1 VSVLGPGREHLLL
14 LPEGRL
20 GFVQRDS
27 GTHGF
32 RQAPIMPLRGDF
44 QRLARRLDSFRE
56 PARLGIGG
64 GQRIEKH
71 GIAPARQLHRPPGQ
85 CGRLG
90 TVSHRRVGV
99 GGQRVGGPVECQQ
112 MVGLDAQG
120 LAPLDD
126 GFRRPAAKVVQ
137 GAPQI
142 VTGVGIPG
150 SQRDGLFEM
159 RNRLV
164 RPALRNQGESE
175 IVVDLGQAG
184 VDRQRL
190 FEMRDRL
197 VESAPRRKDARQEV
211 MRLSRFRIGRQGLV

>member
-1 VSVLGPGREHLLL
+1 MPCVAISSAWRAVWTA
-14 LPEGRL
+14 
-20 GFVQRDS
+20 S
-27 GTHGF
+27 GTG
-32 RQAPIMPLRGDF
+32 PT
-44 QRLARRLDSFRE
+44 RRRRRPAYRE
-56 PARLGIGG
+56 TR
-64 GQRIEKH
+64 
-71 GIAPARQLHRPPGQ
+71 IAPARQLHRPLGQ
-85 CGRLG
+85 RGRLG

-99 GGQRVGGPVECQQ
+99 GGQHVGGAVECQQ
-112 MVGLDAQG
+112 MVGLDGQG

-126 GFRRPAAKVVQ
+126 GFRRPAAKVIQ

-142 VTGVGIPG
+142 VMGVGIPG

-159 RNRLV
+159 RDRLI

-197 VESAPRRKDARQEV
+197 VEPARDERTRARK
-211 MRLSRFRIGRQGLV
+211 